1 MVKSVIQVDAP
12 RTRVFSILTDYPRYQ
27 EWVAG
32 CTSSTV
38 VNKTDTAT
46 EADVVI
52 SGMKR
57 MTLGLR
63 FETFAE
69 QTINFRMVRGTDVKA
84 YSGSYRLMDSAD
96 GKGTVVIAELQ
107 VDVGGMAP
115 KFMVDRIVSKTFDD
129 TATALKAYV
138 QKTRTSADAAPAAR
152 STTPDTRRRGVR
164 RLLKVVKTGDGYRMW
179 ILGESF
185 SAKPSK

>member
-1 MVKSVIQVDAP
+1 MVKAVIQVEAP
-12 RTRVFSILTDYPRYQ
+12 RPRVFAILTDYPRYQ

-32 CTSSTV
+32 CASSTV
-38 VNKTDTAT
+38 TSKTDTMT

-52 SGMKR
+52 TGMKR

-63 FETFAE
+63 FEAFPE

-107 VDVGGMAP
+107 VEVGGMAP

-138 QKTRTSADAAPAAR
+138 QKTRSASDAAPARATATE
-152 STTPDTRRRGVR
+152 SRRKGVR
-164 RLLKVVKTGDGYRMW
+164 HLLKVVKTGDGYRMW
-179 ILGESF
+179 FLGEAF
-185 SAKPSK
+185 AVKPAK

>member
-38 VNKTDTAT
+38 TTKTDTTA
-46 EADVVI
+46 EADIVI

-115 KFMVDRIVSKTFDD
+115 NFMFARLASTTFLD
-129 TATALKAYV
+129 TANALQPYF
-138 QKTRTSADAAPAAR
+138 QN
-152 STTPDTRRRGVR
+152 
-164 RLLKVVKTGDGYRMW
+164 
-179 ILGESF
+179 
-185 SAKPSK
+185 

>member
-1 MVKSVIQVDAP
+1 MVKAVIQVDAP
-12 RTRVFSILTDYPRYQ
+12 RSRVFSILTDYPRYQ

-38 VNKTDTAT
+38 TNKTDTTA

-63 FETFAE
+63 FEAYPE

-129 TATALKAYV
+129 TATALKTYV
-138 QKTRTSADAAPAAR
+138 QKTRSGSDAVPAR
-152 STTPDTRRRGVR
+152 TTATESRRRGVR
-164 RLLKVVKTGDGYRMW
+164 HLLKVVKAGDGYRMW
-179 ILGESF
+179 LLGESF
-185 SAKPSK
+185 SVKPSK

>member
-12 RTRVFSILTDYPRYQ
+12 RTRVFTILTDYPRYQ

-38 VNKTDTAT
+38 TTKTDTTA
-46 EADVVI
+46 EADIVI

-63 FETFAE
+63 FETFPE

-96 GKGTVVIAELQ
+96 GKGTVVVAELQ

-138 QKTRTSADAAPAAR
+138 QKTRSSSEAAPAR
-152 STTPDTRRRGVR
+152 DTAAQPKRKSVR

-185 SAKPSK
+185 SAKPMK

>member
-38 VNKTDTAT
+38 TTKTDTTA
-46 EADVVI
+46 EADIVI

-96 GKGTVVIAELQ
+96 GKGTVVVAELQ

-138 QKTRTSADAAPAAR
+138 QKTRSSSEAAPAGVMAAQPKR
-152 STTPDTRRRGVR
+152 KSVR

-185 SAKPSK
+185 SAKPIK

>member
-1 MVKSVIQVDAP
+1 MVKSVIQVEAP

-38 VNKTDTAT
+38 VNKTDTTT

-63 FETFAE
+63 FEAFPE
-69 QTINFRMVRGTDVKA
+69 QTINFRPILAGELYGQLREIEVFNQVCIDPEVSTLVWPTG
-84 YSGSYRLMDSAD
+84 AD
-96 GKGTVVIAELQ
+96 FDPAMLHDWPAHQRAFEEL
-107 VDVGGMAP
+107 
-115 KFMVDRIVSKTFDD
+115 
-129 TATALKAYV
+129 
-138 QKTRTSADAAPAAR
+138 AR
-152 STTPDTRRRGVR
+152 SWEPELRTN
-164 RLLKVVKTGDGYRMW
+164 
-179 ILGESF
+179 S
-185 SAKPSK
+185 